1 MLRLQKINITI
12 IRLKIINAL
21 KYILRSASYGVM
33 VAIALLLLFPD
44 LKKHGF
50 ETLEIFSP
58 PALSSNEPL
67 SYYRGVQSAAPSVVN
82 IYSEDIQPSQ
92 GYGRKSSRS
101 ISLGSGVIMDSNG
114 YILTNYH
121 VIQNAN
127 SIIVLLQSGQQLSAE
142 VIGFDVFTDLAVLK
156 VNATNLPVIPQR
168 EGLISRTG
176 DVVLAIGNPLNL
188 GQTVTQGI
196 ISATGRKGTGLS
208 ITSYLEF
215 LQMDAAINSGN
226 SGGALINTNGELVG
240 INSRKFIDT
249 NQNIQGIFFAVPY
262 KLANK
267 IMQKIIENGRVV
279 RGWLGVSTN
288 SARTGGKGIIIGDVE
303 INSPAYKSGLQVGD
317 TIYQIEDEHIT
328 SVTQAL
334 DLVAET
340 TPGKTLTF
348 KIYRRNTLL
357 ELAVTIEEKSAL

>member
-1 MLRLQKINITI
+1 MI
-12 IRLKIINAL
+12 
-21 KYILRSASYGVM
+21 
-33 VAIALLLLFPD
+33 AIALLLLFPD
-44 LKKHGF
+44 LKQHGF
-50 ETLEIFSP
+50 NALEIFTP
-58 PALSSNEPL
+58 PAKTVEPL
-67 SYYRGVQSAAPSVVN
+67 SYYKAVQSAAPSVVN
-82 IYSEDIQPSQ
+82 IYSEDIQTSA

-127 SIIVLLQSGQQLSAE
+127 SIIVLLQTGQQLSAE
-142 VIGFDVFTDLAVLK
+142 VIGYDVFTDLAVLK
-156 VNATNLPVIPQR
+156 VNATNLPVIPQQ

-196 ISATGRKGTGLS
+196 ISATGRTGSGLS

-215 LQMDAAINSGN
+215 LQMDAEINNGN
-226 SGGALINTNGELVG
+226 SGGALVNTNGVLVG
-240 INSRKFIDT
+240 INSRKFIDPKH
-249 NQNIQGIFFAVPY
+249 NIQGIFFAVPY
-262 KLANK
+262 KLAYK
-267 IMQKIIENGRVV
+267 IMQKIIENGRVT

-288 SARTGGKGIIIGDVE
+288 SARTDGKGIFIESVE
-303 INSPAYKSGLQVGD
+303 INSPAYKSGLQVRD
-317 TIYQIEDEHIT
+317 IIYEIEGVLIT

-340 TPGKTLTF
+340 TPGKTLKF
-348 KIYRRNTLL
+348 KVYRNNQLL
-357 ELAVTIEEKSAL
+357 DLSVVIEEKLTP

>member
-1 MLRLQKINITI
+1 MINT
-12 IRLKIINAL
+12 L
-21 KYILRSASYGVM
+21 KYIARSAAYGVM
-33 VAIALLLLFPD
+33 IAVALLLLFPE
-44 LKKHGF
+44 LKIYGF
-50 ETLEIFSP
+50 NDLEIFPSP
-58 PALSSNEPL
+58 SQEAEPL
-67 SYYRGVQSAAPSVVN
+67 SYYKGVQSAAPSVVN
-82 IYSEDIQPSQ
+82 IYSEDIQTSP

-101 ISLGSGVIMDSNG
+101 ISLGSGVIMSSNG

-127 SIIVLLQSGQQLSAE
+127 SIIVLLQTGQQLSAE
-142 VIGFDVFTDLAVLK
+142 VIGYDEFTDLAVLR

-196 ISATGRKGTGLS
+196 ISATGRTGSGLS

-215 LQMDAAINSGN
+215 LQMDAEINNGN
-226 SGGALINTNGELVG
+226 SGGALVNTNGVLVG
-240 INSRKFIDT
+240 INSRKFIDP
-249 NQNIQGIFFAVPY
+249 QHNIQGIFFAVPY

-267 IMQKIIENGRVV
+267 IMQKIIENGRVT

-288 SARTGGKGIIIGDVE
+288 SARTDGKGILIDQVE
-303 INSPAYKSGLQVGD
+303 RSSPAHKSGLQVGD
-317 TIYQIEDEHIT
+317 MIYQIEETPIT

-334 DLVAET
+334 DLIAET
-340 TPGKTLTF
+340 TPGNTLNV
-348 KIYRRNTLL
+348 KIYRKNQPM
-357 ELAVTIEEKSAL
+357 ELSVVIEEKAAL